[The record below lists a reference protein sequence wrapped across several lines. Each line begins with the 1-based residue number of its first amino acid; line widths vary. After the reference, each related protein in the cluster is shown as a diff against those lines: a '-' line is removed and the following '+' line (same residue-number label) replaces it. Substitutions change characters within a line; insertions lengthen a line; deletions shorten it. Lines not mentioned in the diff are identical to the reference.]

1 MVDDEIV
8 TRCIF
13 ALVVL
18 LVVMAVIAFYVA
30 DMPAV

>member
-1 MVDDEIV
+1 MVDDELV
-8 TRCIF
+8 MRCIY

-18 LVVMAVIAFYVA
+18 LIVLAVIAFYVA